1 MNLKYLALISLE
13 TNLQEAKS
21 LSLLTRTFKC
31 CPYMH
36 SKLSSAVRATQNMEM
51 KMTVT
56 QCLELNGQQL
66 DGGVE
71 GARPGRICWNN

>member
-1 MNLKYLALISLE
+1 
-13 TNLQEAKS
+13 
-21 LSLLTRTFKC
+21 
-31 CPYMH
+31 MH

-66 DGGVE
+66 DGGVD